1 VESLIDWF
9 NFLQIAHNGAVGV
22 ISSKVIINTYLSCFY
37 FQADALFDGR
47 KIRCLTIVDDY
58 SRKCMAIEVG
68 QGLKGTDVISALE
81 ELSLFQ
87 QVMPRKI
94 QVDNGSELQSN
105 HEQQIKQTQVNNLFP
120 RMSIGGHMNIRWN

>member
-1 VESLIDWF
+1 
-9 NFLQIAHNGAVGV
+9 
-22 ISSKVIINTYLSCFY
+22 
-37 FQADALFDGR
+37 
-47 KIRCLTIVDDY
+47 
-58 SRKCMAIEVG
+58 MAIEVG